1 MQNSQPLWNN
11 SASMQKNHVSPMARS
26 QYRDGPS
33 HQRLPSQMAI
43 SGRDAHEEVLRLKT
57 TLKTL
62 ELALSKRNR
71 EIESLKKGSSA
82 DDIDSAISKKVSC
95 SKFISYWGSFINDV
109 K

>member
-11 SASMQKNHVSPMARS
+11 SASMQKNNVSPMARS

-43 SGRDAHEEVLRLKT
+43 SGHLSMSGRDAHEEVLRLKT

-95 SKFISYWGSFINDV
+95 SMFIL
-109 K
+109 